1 MKCSS
6 QNLVIGISRDLIG
19 LKGASGM
26 QGESKRDSLI
36 KEYRELLKKG
46 TRKYR
51 HFMVLFS
58 TLDRGG
64 NYSRIHKQKERI
76 SSGSRGA
83 GYKST

>member
-46 TRKYR
+46 TRKY
-51 HFMVLFS
+51 
-58 TLDRGG
+58 
-64 NYSRIHKQKERI
+64 Q
-76 SSGSRGA
+76 
-83 GYKST
+83 